1 MSCSV
6 SRPVS
11 CPDVPVSAR
20 VPSYEGHDTDTKG
33 NIQGVIQNKTC
44 NNLFITY
51 MEQQFT
57 SHMCSVACMGQLL
70 LDICDK

>member
-20 VPSYEGHDTDTKG
+20 VRRARADTDTRG
-33 NIQGVIQNKTC
+33 MVQGVIQNKTC

-51 MEQQFT
+51 IQQKAV
-57 SHMCSVACMGQLL
+57 SHMQLGTHK
-70 LDICDK
+70 DKMR